1 MPSHSKP
8 CFIFLLVTALS
19 LPAPADAGWKDFLRE
34 LKENFSGEE
43 STSIPSVTTLSQEEM
58 INGLK
63 EALQVATERAVDR
76 LGRENGFLAH
86 PQPRIPMPESL
97 NKIEKLL
104 RKLKQDELADEFVA
118 TLNHAAER
126 TVGEGAGVFADAIR
140 GMTLQDAAGILNG
153 PDNAATHYFRQRTET
168 PLTQRMQPIVSSA
181 TEATGVTRTYK
192 RVLDKADFLARYMK
206 PEETDL
212 DAYITNR
219 ALNGLFHEL
228 ALEEARIRKDPVAR
242 TTELLRKVFAN

>member
-1 MPSHSKP
+1 MPSYLNP
-8 CFIFLLVTALS
+8 CVAIVLTALFLLPV
-19 LPAPADAGWKDFLRE
+19 PADAGWKDFLRE
-34 LKENFSGEE
+34 LKESLSGEE
-43 STSIPSVTTLSQEEM
+43 STSIPTVTALTQEEM

-63 EALQVATERAVDR
+63 EALQVATERAVDK

-86 PQPRIPMPESL
+86 PQLRIPMPESL
-97 NKIEKLL
+97 NNIEKLL

-126 TVGEGAGVFADAIR
+126 AVSEGADIFTDAIR

-153 PDNAATHYFRQRTET
+153 PDDAATRYFRQRTET
-168 PLTQRMQPIVSSA
+168 PLTQRMQPIVSGA

-192 RVLDKADFLARYMK
+192 RVLDKTDFLARYMK

-228 ALEEARIRKDPVAR
+228 ALEEARIRKDPIAR
-242 TTELLRKVFAN
+242 TTELLRRVFDN